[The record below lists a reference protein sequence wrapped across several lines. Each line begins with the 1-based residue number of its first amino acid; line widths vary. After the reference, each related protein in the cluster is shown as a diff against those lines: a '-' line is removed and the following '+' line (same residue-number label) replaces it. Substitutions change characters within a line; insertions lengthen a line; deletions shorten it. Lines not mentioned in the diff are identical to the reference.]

1 MGDLILQTEPAEFQ
15 YSKQTTKMAFL
26 HQEIRQL
33 QEYINDLEN
42 VVKLNKDAMRIAIS
56 PANSNVT
63 QTKPKHGGHNDTLS
77 TSASANE
84 GSIMNDKANIISMQ
98 QIIDHLHQENISLLN
113 TAQRLRKEREMAE
126 SRVKTSYLE
135 L

>member
-15 YSKQTTKMAFL
+15 YSKQSTKMAFL

-56 PANSNVT
+56 GPANQAT
-63 QTKPKHGGHNDTLS
+63 QNKLHKGNNDTIS

-84 GSIMNDKANIISMQ
+84 GSIVTDKANIISMQ

-113 TAQRLRKEREMAE
+113 AAQRLRKEREMAE
-126 SRVKTSYLE
+126 SRVLALK
-135 L
+135 

>member
-15 YSKQTTKMAFL
+15 YSKQSTKMAFL

-56 PANSNVT
+56 GPANQAT
-63 QTKPKHGGHNDTLS
+63 QNKLHKGNNDTIS

-84 GSIMNDKANIISMQ
+84 GSIVTDKANIISMQ
-98 QIIDHLHQENISLLN
+98 QIIDHLHQENISLLSA
-113 TAQRLRKEREMAE
+113 AQRLRKEREMAE
-126 SRVKTSYLE
+126 SRVLALK
-135 L
+135 

>member
-15 YSKQTTKMAFL
+15 YSKQSTKMAFL

-56 PANSNVT
+56 GPANQAT
-63 QTKPKHGGHNDTLS
+63 QNKLHKGNNDTIS

-84 GSIMNDKANIISMQ
+84 GSIVTDKANIISMQ

-113 TAQRLRKEREMAE
+113 AAQRLRKEREMAE
-126 SRVKTSYLE
+126 SRVLA
-135 L
+135 LQ